1 MKKIVFIVALFIV
14 ALVAQSCCAVSNCP
28 GLAQVEASHNNA

>member
-1 MKKIVFIVALFIV
+1 MKKIVFIVALCLV

-28 GLAQVEASHNNA
+28 GLAQAEVSNNNA

>member
-1 MKKIVFIVALFIV
+1 MKKIVFVVALFVV

-28 GLAQVEASHNNA
+28 GVAQVEASQNNA